1 MDSVQEFAVV
11 TSRIKAEYARAGGG
25 AISIITKSG
34 TNEFHGSGFW
44 FFRDKSLNA
53 ETEPQKIVGEG
64 KPDCRRTQFGGTIG
78 GPISQ
83 DKSLFF
89 VTYERVNETS
99 MPRPEPLVPKLMAG
113 TRLLVGSKRLALL
126 APGTSSASC

>member
-44 FFRDKSLNA
+44 FFRDKS
-53 ETEPQKIVGEG
+53 
-64 KPDCRRTQFGGTIG
+64 F
-78 GPISQ
+78 
-83 DKSLFF
+83 FF

-99 MPRPEPLVPKLMAG
+99 NSTLGVAPAVEAAFSPSPRRPRWLGKHRPAVHAKLLHREIHPAVQRVESNG
-113 TRLLVGSKRLALL
+113 RSLRL
-126 APGTSSASC
+126 